1 MNSENRVQ
9 DLLEQ
14 LRGEQTNFEIS
25 RDTKLT
31 YKVSELLNRIDWD
44 ELWTNNI
51 EKVRES
57 HYNDM
62 SGLAYELE
70 QMAGKKD
77 INSLLPSD
85 TRFRFI
91 KRVIRRIMYTIT
103 RDQEEFNNEVFKAVQ
118 EVKKINAY
126 LNLEILKLEMNLEE
140 KEKELDMIKQQI
152 GKQKKD
158 KM

>member
-44 ELWTNNI
+44 DLWTNNI

-62 SGLAYELE
+62 SGLAYEFLYRKSYV
-70 QMAGKKD
+70 G
-77 INSLLPSD
+77 N
-85 TRFRFI
+85 
-91 KRVIRRIMYTIT
+91 
-103 RDQEEFNNEVFKAVQ
+103 
-118 EVKKINAY
+118 
-126 LNLEILKLEMNLEE
+126 
-140 KEKELDMIKQQI
+140 
-152 GKQKKD
+152 
-158 KM
+158 